1 MSGMKYN
8 KRIVDTDLELKL
20 EAHGAVLIVG
30 PKGCGKTT
38 TGKHFSK
45 SVIELQDEDLRE
57 NYLKTANTSPSKLLI
72 GNNPRLIDEWQ
83 DAPKIWGAVRKS
95 VDDRQEKG
103 LYILTGSTSRDVETP
118 HTGTMRISNLLMRP
132 MSLYE
137 LGKSNG
143 EISLSELFANPDKYD
158 GCHSDLNIDDLIETI
173 CIGGWP
179 SVLNIKSKSAKL
191 EVPSDYLHQIC
202 NRDISNIDGVKRDKD
217 VCASILRSYSRNI
230 CTQSTLKNIRND
242 ISPNCEIS
250 ESTFFEYI
258 KALKKLFIIDDV
270 DAWNPNIRSKS
281 AMRAGNK
288 RNLVDPS
295 IAVAA
300 LNIGPDYFNTDFK
313 TLGFLFESMCIR
325 DLRVY
330 THEGKISYY
339 HDRYGLEADAVIHMK
354 NGKYALLEIKL
365 GQSEVES
372 ASANLN
378 KIESLIIEH
387 NEREGEKKIPLP
399 TFKAVITGTEYGY
412 RREDGVLVIPIG
424 CLRD

>member
-1 MSGMKYN
+1 MKYI
-8 KRIVDTDLELKL
+8 KRIIDSDLELKL
-20 EAHGAVLIVG
+20 EAHGSVLIIG

-38 TGKHFSK
+38 TGKHYSK
-45 SVIELQDEDLRE
+45 SFIELQDEDKRE
-57 NYLKTANTSPSKLLI
+57 GYLDTASSMPSKLLI
-72 GNNPRLIDEWQ
+72 GDNPRLIDEWQ

-103 LYILTGSTSRDVETP
+103 LYILTGSTSKRVQTP

-132 MSLYE
+132 MSLFE

-143 EISLSELFANPDKYD
+143 EVSISKLFSNPNQFD
-158 GCHSDLNIDDLIETI
+158 GCHSNLSMDELIETI
-173 CIGGWP
+173 CVGGWP
-179 SVLNIKSKSAKL
+179 STLCIKSKKGKL
-191 EVPSDYLHQIC
+191 DVPRDYFNQIC
-202 NRDISNIDGVKRDKD
+202 SRDVSNIDGVARNRDL
-217 VCASILRSYSRNI
+217 CRSILRSYSRNI
-230 CTQSTLKNIRND
+230 CTQSALKTIRDDVSANTFV
-242 ISPNCEIS
+242 S
-250 ESTFFEYI
+250 EATFFSYI
-258 KALKKLFIIDDV
+258 GALKDLFVIEDIE
-270 DAWNPNIRSKS
+270 AWNPNIRSKS

-288 RNLVDPS
+288 RNLIDPS

-300 LNIGPDYFNTDFK
+300 LNIGPDYFNTDFT

-330 THEGKISYY
+330 THEGEISYY
-339 HDRYGLEADAVIHMK
+339 RDRYGLEVDAVIHVDD
-354 NGKYALLEIKL
+354 GKYALIEIKL
-365 GQSEVES
+365 GQSEIES

-387 NEREGEKKIPLP
+387 NKNKKERKIPLP

-412 RREDGVLVIPIG
+412 RRGDGVLVIPIG